1 MTLSRL
7 VRALYDAIPDR
18 MVLNAFAIVSVSLS
32 ERSLVVGSGWVG
44 RHRSCRKP
52 GHEPSR

>member
-18 MVLNAFAIVSVSLS
+18 MVLNAIAIVSVSLS